1 MAVQD
6 TDNPAAPAISA
17 FTILLDDLLSQ
28 AERSKQSA
36 TIEPALRKSDF
47 DDLSGRI
54 TTTAAE
60 VASPADESAKP
71 ANDKGQQFAIIET
84 AARNIFSHLIVRL
97 EPPSRS
103 APCADQSRRQLPSIP
118 PIMSKCGISSTFF
131 PFFPTTANAILHS
144 CSG

>member
-6 TDNPAAPAISA
+6 TDNPASQAIAA
-17 FTILLDDLLSQ
+17 FTTLLEHFLSE
-28 AERSKQSA
+28 AEASKQTSA
-36 TIEPALRKSDF
+36 IEPALRKSDF

-54 TTTAAE
+54 TRTA
-60 VASPADESAKP
+60 VDVVSPAVEGARP

-97 EPPSRS
+97 DSPLRS
-103 APCADQSRRQLPSIP
+103 APCADQSRRQLPSTP
-118 PIMSKCGISSTFF
+118 PTTSECGISSIFSRFF
-131 PFFPTTANAILHS
+131 PMMDNVTLHS